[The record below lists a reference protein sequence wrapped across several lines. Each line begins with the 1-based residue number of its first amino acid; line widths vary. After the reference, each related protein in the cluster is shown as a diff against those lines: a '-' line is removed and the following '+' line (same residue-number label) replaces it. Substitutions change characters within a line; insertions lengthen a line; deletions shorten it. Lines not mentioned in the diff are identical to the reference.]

1 MLEDKI
7 IQFCAPT
14 LARIKIGSMFGYN
27 YISQEVFK
35 EELYTINRT
44 LNLKGVNVV
53 VLQDNG
59 RRALL
64 YVFRPEMLKKRLME
78 YGVRE
83 SKL

>member
-35 EELYTINRT
+35 EELCTRDAKKT
-44 LNLKGVNVV
+44 LDGIWC
-53 VLQDNG
+53 
-59 RRALL
+59 
-64 YVFRPEMLKKRLME
+64 
-78 YGVRE
+78 
-83 SKL
+83 